1 VATAGVTPRD
11 PWFDNA
17 KFALI
22 ALVVIGHTWTLLPKT
37 TTDDW
42 LYDFLYAWHVPAFV
56 LVTGYL
62 SRSFDW
68 TDARMGNLFRTVVVP
83 YVLFEALLAAFRVFV
98 GHENLNDIW
107 ADPHWPMWYLA
118 ALFFWR
124 MLTPIF
130 KRVPLAV
137 PLAVVVSLVAG
148 AKAGDTLDMARVLGL
163 LPFFV
168 IGLKLRKEHFDR
180 LHATWVR
187 VAGLVV
193 LAAIFA
199 AARFTDQVI
208 STEWLYYRS
217 TYGELGQSDLE
228 SMLIRLVLI
237 VIGTTGAFAFL
248 SLVPPRHTWFTQLG
262 SATLVVYLFHG
273 FVVKSAEYLGF
284 QDWASGHAVLSLLLA
299 TGSAFGLTVFLSLPR
314 VAGFLHHAVDP
325 IGGINLWRGRA
336 RAGHPH
342 PEPPEQPQEQPPA
355 EETNPT
361 APTSEPTH

>member
-1 VATAGVTPRD
+1 MATAARTPRD

-37 TTDDW
+37 TTDNW

-56 LVTGYL
+56 LITGYL

-83 YVLFEALLAAFRVFV
+83 YVVFEALLAAFRVFV
-98 GHENLNDIW
+98 GHEKLNDIW

-130 KRVPLAV
+130 KRIPLAV
-137 PLAVVVSLVAG
+137 PLAVVISLVAG
-148 AKAGDTLDMARVLGL
+148 ARAGDTLDMARVLGL

-168 IGLKLRKEHFDR
+168 IGLRLRKEHVDR
-180 LHATWVR
+180 LHVTWVR
-187 VAGLVV
+187 VVGLVV
-193 LAAIFA
+193 LAGIFVA
-199 AARFTDQVI
+199 TRFTDRVI

-217 TYGELGQSDLE
+217 NYDELGHTDLE
-228 SMLIRLVLI
+228 SVLIRLSLI
-237 VIGTTGAFAFL
+237 AIGTAGAFAFL
-248 SLVPPRHTWFTQLG
+248 SLVPARHTWFSRLG

-273 FVVKSAEYLGF
+273 FVVKSVEYLGF
-284 QDWASGHAVLSLLLA
+284 PDWATDHPVIALPLATATAFLLAVL
-299 TGSAFGLTVFLSLPR
+299 LSLPR
-314 VAGFLHHAVDP
+314 VAGFLHHGVDP

-336 RAGHPH
+336 RAGHPL
-342 PEPPEQPQEQPPA
+342 PEPQEQPAQKPQ
-355 EETNPT
+355 
-361 APTSEPTH
+361 APTSEPRR